1 MLLSIYFL
9 SDSKDSKKED
19 VKESNSNIV
28 SETATHEEESNIVSN
43 QNAAPVSNQNTTPV
57 SNVVNNKAS
66 NKSLAKSIPVKSISI
81 SGAKTVVAGSKI
93 TLKATIN
100 PSNASNKKATYKIT
114 VTAKT
119 VQISKISIDS
129 FYQGMEIPVGY
140 VFNMKEVLNISP
152 SNASYSGLK
161 YSSTNTKVA
170 TVSSDGT
177 VKPIAIGNTTITV
190 VAPNGSKA
198 TLKFS
203 VINSHPTTFYIY
215 GSKEEMTV
223 NDLIIKVISVSDGEC
238 SINQTCKGIITL
250 VVNIGKSGNLKQY
263 TLKTDGSKVNI
274 TGTDYKASADIV
286 DGRIVINIYG
296 MAL

>member
-100 PSNASNKKATYKIT
+100 PSNASNKK
-114 VTAKT
+114 VTWK
-119 VQISKISIDS
+119 S
-129 FYQGMEIPVGY
+129 
-140 VFNMKEVLNISP
+140 
-152 SNASYSGLK
+152 SN
-161 YSSTNTKVA
+161 TNAA